1 MLILAIREGEA
12 THGRE
17 GSGAAGR
24 RTEIRTRLCEK
35 RCVCV
40 TRWRGGA
47 GRAAERE
54 SHPDPNS

>member
-1 MLILAIREGEA
+1 MEGKEA
-12 THGRE
+12 EQQADGQKYGR
-17 GSGAAGR
+17 GCAR
-24 RTEIRTRLCEK
+24 K
-35 RCVCV
+35 HCVCV

>member
-1 MLILAIREGEA
+1 MEGKEA
-12 THGRE
+12 KQRAKGQKDGR
-17 GSGAAGR
+17 GCAG
-24 RTEIRTRLCEK
+24 K

-40 TRWRGGA
+40 TRWRGEA